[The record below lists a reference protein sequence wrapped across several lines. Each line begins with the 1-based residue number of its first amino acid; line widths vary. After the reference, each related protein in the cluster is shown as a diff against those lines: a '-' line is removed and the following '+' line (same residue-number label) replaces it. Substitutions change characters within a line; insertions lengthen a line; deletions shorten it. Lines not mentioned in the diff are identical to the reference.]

1 MSDQKLSGHC
11 YCGAVKF
18 EISGESDWVGHC
30 HCESCRRHSGSV
42 MTTFAGF
49 RPEQVNFTATNPGR
63 FTTDDGVTRS
73 FCGRCGSPVA
83 YELES
88 RPDEIHLQ
96 LGLFD
101 DLERLVPQDH
111 SFLGEKVSWLHIDE
125 HLPES
130 DFSAPGNT

>member
-1 MSDQKLSGHC
+1 MPETKMSGHC

-18 EISGESDWVGHC
+18 EVTGKSDWVGHC

-49 RPEQVNFTATNPGR
+49 HPDQVIFSGAMPNR
-63 FTTDDGVTRS
+63 YSSDDGVTRS
-73 FCGRCGSPVA
+73 FCGQCGSPVA
-83 YELES
+83 YQS
-88 RPDEIHLQ
+88 TDQANQIHMH

-101 DLERLVPQDH
+101 DLQPLVPQDH
-111 SFLGEKVSWLHIDE
+111 SFLNEKVSWLHADE

-130 DFSAPGNT
+130 GWESESES

>member
-1 MSDQKLSGHC
+1 MSEQKLGGHC

-18 EISGESDWVGHC
+18 EIDGKSDWVGHC

-49 RPEQVNFTATNPGR
+49 RPEQVKFTAAMPNR
-63 FTTDDGVTRS
+63 FATEDGVTRS

-111 SFLGEKVSWLHIDE
+111 SFLGEKVSWLHADE

-130 DFSAPGNT
+130 DFSAAGDP